1 MGHYS
6 IKDLEKLSGIKAH
19 TIRIWEKRYGLIVPD
34 RTDTNIRTYSDD
46 ELKKLLNVSIL
57 NSHGIKISKIANLR
71 PEDMNL
77 ELNRILDT
85 DTKYE
90 SHIDSLVVAMVD
102 LDRRRFEKILAD
114 CNLRM
119 GFEDTCIRILYPFL
133 QKVGLMWQTNAINP
147 AQEHFISNLIRQKLF
162 VAIDE
167 LYDPDPDNRP
177 KVVMALPEGEMHELG
192 LLFYRYLMERRGF
205 NTIYLGQSVPF
216 EDLVQTVQAHR
227 ADYMVTAFVA
237 CVGTESIS
245 DYVESIASRLP
256 TVHVI
261 ATGGQVGQMASD
273 DVDRVDYCSSVS
285 AFISLI
291 EGLRDRS

>member
-19 TIRIWEKRYGLIVPD
+19 TIRIWEKRYGLISPE
-34 RTDTNIRTYSDD
+34 RTDTNIRTYSDE

-57 NSHGIKISKIANLR
+57 NNHGIKISKIAKLA
-71 PEDMNL
+71 PEDVNL
-77 ELNRILDT
+77 ELNRIVET
-85 DTKYE
+85 DSKYE
-90 SHIDSLVVAMVD
+90 TQIDSLVVAMVD
-102 LDRRRFEKILAD
+102 LDRRKFEKILAD
-114 CNLRM
+114 CNLKM

-133 QKVGLMWQTNAINP
+133 QKVGVMWQTDAINP

-167 LYDPDPDNRP
+167 LYDPDLDGKP

-216 EDLVQTVQAHR
+216 QDLVQTVRAHR
-227 ADYMVTAFVA
+227 ATYVVTAFVA
-237 CVGTESIS
+237 SVLPEKIS
-245 DYVESIASRLP
+245 AYILNLSRKLP
-256 TVHVI
+256 EAHII
-261 ATGGQVGQMASD
+261 ATGGQVGQLDAQGTD
-273 DVDRVDYCSSVS
+273 NVAFCASVS
-285 AFISLI
+285 QFITHI
-291 EGLRDRS
+291 EALHR